1 MKNIYYYNTKIGKIA
16 IVENGEGITNIYP
29 AEMLK
34 VDGMEKKETE
44 LIKET
49 AKQLNEYLD
58 GKRKEFDIPL
68 MPEGTGFQKK
78 VWNELINIPF
88 GVTMSYKEIAEKIG
102 NPKAA
107 RAVGMAN
114 NKNPILIIV
123 PCHRVIG
130 SNGNLTGYACGI
142 ETKKKLLNIEK
153 NPRV

>member
-1 MKNIYYYNTKIGKIA
+1 MKSIYYYNTKIGRIA
-16 IVENGEGITNIYP
+16 IIENSGGITNIYP
-29 AEMLK
+29 SEMLEIDK
-34 VDGMEKKETE
+34 IEEKETK

-58 GKRKEFDIPL
+58 CKRKEFTIPL
-68 MPEGTGFQKK
+68 APEGTDFQKR
-78 VWNELINIPF
+78 VWNELIKIPF
-88 GVTMSYKEIAEKIG
+88 GTTVSYKDIAEKIG

-142 ETKKKLLNIEK
+142 EIKKKLLNIE